1 MTDPAAEGPG
11 DRRRVERRVS
21 QRVADLTLPEFR
33 RIILTSLLF
42 VIVLSLFLWM
52 VRVVVIA
59 AILAVIVAVYV
70 RPLYLWLLARV
81 KRKVLAALVT
91 ILIVVVPVLA
101 AIAYSYTELSGAAK
115 YIAEHEAEIVARIDA
130 SIRRLPFFRG
140 ETFTEQI
147 RAFVSSTSLYGARV
161 VDALQETIVEVSV
174 SSAIF
179 LFTLG
184 YILTDAETVAAY
196 IRGKIPPRY
205 SELSTALEHNVEGV
219 LYGAIYA
226 TLLTQTVKSLVI
238 FGMNIA
244 FNVPLAAVLALLS
257 FVIGF
262 FPIVGSWSVYVPVA
276 IWLVI
281 FREAYISAVL
291 VLLIGFLGNT
301 LFMSMYL
308 RPKLAAKKSRVL
320 NFYWMFIGLVT
331 GVYTFGIVGILLG
344 PIVIGLLKA
353 VFDTVTAQTS
363 WRLLDTEEY
372 PAAAS
377 SAVLPGAS
385 DAR

>member
-1 MTDPAAEGPG
+1 VTAPVTEGPG

-42 VIVLSLFLWM
+42 AIVLSLFLWM
-52 VRVVVIA
+52 VRTVVIA

-70 RPLYLWLLARV
+70 RPMYLWFLTRIKRPVPSALL
-81 KRKVLAALVT
+81 T
-91 ILIVVVPVLA
+91 ILIVIVPVLA
-101 AIAYSYTELSGAAK
+101 AIAYSYAELSSAAE
-115 YIAEHEAEIVARIDA
+115 YIAEHEGEIVARIDA
-130 SIRRLPFFRG
+130 AIRRIPFFRG

-147 RAFVSSTSLYGARV
+147 RALVANASLYGSRI
-161 VDALQETIVEVSV
+161 VDSLQEAIVEVSV

-184 YILTDAETVAAY
+184 YILTDSETVSTY
-196 IRGKIPPRY
+196 IRSKIPPRY
-205 SELSTALEHNVEGV
+205 AELATALERNVEGV
-219 LYGAIYA
+219 LYGAIFA
-226 TLLTQTVKSLVI
+226 TLVTQAIKSLVI

-244 FNVPLAAVLALLS
+244 FDVPLAAVLALLS

-262 FPIVGSWSVYVPVA
+262 FPIVGSWSVYVPTA
-276 IWLVI
+276 IWLAI
-281 FREAYISAVL
+281 FREAYVSAVL
-291 VLLIGFLGNT
+291 MLAIGFLGNT
-301 LFMSMYL
+301 LFLSMYL
-308 RPKLAAKKSRVL
+308 RPKLAAEKSRVL

-353 VFDTVTAQTS
+353 VFDTVTTQTS
-363 WRLLDTEEY
+363 WRLLDSDGDPSAT
-372 PAAAS
+372 AS
-377 SAVLPGAS
+377 TVLPAAS

>member
-1 MTDPAAEGPG
+1 VTGPSAEGPG
-11 DRRRVERRVS
+11 DRRRIERRIS

-70 RPLYLWLLARV
+70 RPLYLWLLARM
-81 KRKVLAALVT
+81 KRPVLAALVT

-101 AIAYSYTELSGAAK
+101 AIAYSYAELSGAAE

-130 SIRRLPFFRG
+130 AIRRLPFLEG
-140 ETFTEQI
+140 ATFTEQI
-147 RAFVSSTSLYGARV
+147 RSFVSSTSLYGARV
-161 VDALQETIVEVSV
+161 VDALQETIVEVTV

-184 YILTDAETVAAY
+184 YMLTDAETVAAY
-196 IRGKIPPRY
+196 IRSKIPPRY
-205 SELSTALEHNVEGV
+205 SELSMALEHNVEGV

-276 IWLVI
+276 IWLAI
-281 FREAYISAVL
+281 FREAYGSAVL

-301 LFMSMYL
+301 VFMSMYL

-353 VFDTVTAQTS
+353 VFDTVTAHTS

-372 PAAAS
+372 AIG
-377 SAVLPGAS
+377 GAS
-385 DAR
+385 DVLPAASDAQ

>member
-1 MTDPAAEGPG
+1 MTESTAEGPG

-33 RIILTSLLF
+33 RIILTSMLF

-52 VRVVVIA
+52 VRTVVIA
-59 AILAVIVAVYV
+59 GILAIIVGIYV
-70 RPLYLWLLARV
+70 RPLYLWLLTRLKRRV
-81 KRKVLAALVT
+81 AAALLT

-101 AIAYSYTELSGAAK
+101 AIAYSYSELSSAAE
-115 YIAEHEAEIVARIDA
+115 YIADHETEIVTKIDA
-130 SIRRLPFFRG
+130 AIRRLPFFSG

-147 RAFVSSTSLYGARV
+147 RAFVSSTSMYGARIV
-161 VDALQETIVEVSV
+161 NALQEAIVEVAV

-184 YILTDAETVAAY
+184 YILTDAESVAAY
-196 IRGKIPPRY
+196 IRSKIPPRY

-226 TLLTQTVKSLVI
+226 TLVTQTVKSLVI
-238 FGMNIA
+238 LAMNIV
-244 FNVPLAAVLALLS
+244 FHVPLAAVLALLS

-276 IWLVI
+276 IWLAI
-281 FREAYISAVL
+281 FREAYVSAVL

-372 PAAAS
+372 PSAGTSTVLPAAS
-377 SAVLPGAS
+377 N
-385 DAR
+385 AR

>member
-1 MTDPAAEGPG
+1 
-11 DRRRVERRVS
+11 
-21 QRVADLTLPEFR
+21 
-33 RIILTSLLF
+33 
-42 VIVLSLFLWM
+42 
-52 VRVVVIA
+52 
-59 AILAVIVAVYV
+59 
-70 RPLYLWLLARV
+70 
-81 KRKVLAALVT
+81 
-91 ILIVVVPVLA
+91 VLA
-101 AIAYSYTELSGAAK
+101 AIAYSYAELSSAAK
-115 YIAEHEAEIVARIDA
+115 YIAEHEAEIVAKIDA
-130 SIRRLPFFRG
+130 AVRRLPFFRG

-147 RAFVSSTSLYGARV
+147 RAFVSSTSLYGARI
-161 VDALQETIVEVSV
+161 VDTLQEAIVEVSV

-196 IRGKIPPRY
+196 VRGKIPPRY
-205 SELSTALEHNVEGV
+205 SELSRALEHNVEGV

-226 TLLTQTVKSLVI
+226 TLVTQAVKSLVI
-238 FGMNIA
+238 FAMNVA
-244 FNVPLAAVLALLS
+244 FQVPLAAVLALLS

-276 IWLVI
+276 IWLAI
-281 FREAYISAVL
+281 FREAYVSSVL

-363 WRLLDTEEY
+363 WRLLDSDGEPEAATSTIL
-372 PAAAS
+372 PA
-377 SAVLPGAS
+377 AS

>member
-1 MTDPAAEGPG
+1 VTVPTAEGPG

-42 VIVLSLFLWM
+42 VVVLSLFLWM

-70 RPLYLWLLARV
+70 RPLYLWLLARL
-81 KRKVLAALVT
+81 KRPVAAALVT
-91 ILIVVVPVLA
+91 ILIVIVPVLV
-101 AIAYSYTELSGAAK
+101 AIAYSYVELSSAAS
-115 YIAEHEAEIVARIDA
+115 YIADHEPEIVARIDA
-130 SIRRLPFFRG
+130 AIRRLPFLRG
-140 ETFTEQI
+140 ATFTEQI
-147 RAFVSSTSLYGARV
+147 RDMVASTSLYGARI
-161 VDALQETIVEVSV
+161 VDSLQETIVEVTV

-184 YILTDAETVAAY
+184 YILTDAETVAGY
-196 IRGKIPPRY
+196 IRSKIPPRY
-205 SELSTALEHNVEGV
+205 AELTTALQKNVEGV
-219 LYGAIYA
+219 LYGAIFA
-226 TLLTQTVKSLVI
+226 TLVTQTIKSLVI

-244 FNVPLAAVLALLS
+244 FDVPLAAVLALLS

-276 IWLVI
+276 IWLAI
-281 FREAYISAVL
+281 FREAYVSALIVL
-291 VLLIGFLGNT
+291 AIGFFGNT
-301 LFMSMYL
+301 LFISMYL
-308 RPKLAAKKSRVL
+308 RPKLAAEKSRVL
-320 NFYWMFIGLVT
+320 NFFWMFIGLVT

-353 VFDTVTAQTS
+353 VFDTVTSHTS
-363 WRLLDTEEY
+363 WRLLSEDE
-372 PAAAS
+372 PAAAA
-377 SAVLPGAS
+377 SAVLPAAS

>member
-1 MTDPAAEGPG
+1 MTDATAEGPG

-33 RIILTSLLF
+33 RIVLTSLLF
-42 VIVLSLFLWM
+42 TVVLLLFLWM

-70 RPLYLWLLARV
+70 RPLYLWLLERV
-81 KRKVLAALVT
+81 KRPVTAALIT

-101 AIAYSYTELSGAAK
+101 AIAYSYAELSGAAE
-115 YIAEHEAEIVARIDA
+115 YIADHEAEIVGRIDA
-130 SIRRLPFFRG
+130 AIRRLPFFRG

-147 RAFVSSTSLYGARV
+147 RTAVSNTSLYGARI
-161 VDALQETIVEVSV
+161 VDSLQETIVEVSV

-184 YILTDAETVAAY
+184 YMLTDAETVAAY

-205 SELSTALEHNVEGV
+205 SEIATALEHNVEGV
-219 LYGAIYA
+219 LYGAIFA
-226 TLLTQTVKSLVI
+226 TLVTQTVKSLVI
-238 FGMNIA
+238 FAMNIA

-276 IWLVI
+276 IWLAI
-281 FREAYISAVL
+281 FREAYVSSLL
-291 VLLIGFLGNT
+291 VLGIGFFGNT

-363 WRLLDTEEY
+363 WRLLDSDG
-372 PAAAS
+372 AS
-377 SAVLPGAS
+377 ATSDVLPAAS

>member
-1 MTDPAAEGPG
+1 MTDPTAEGPG

-42 VIVLSLFLWM
+42 VVVLSLFLWM

-70 RPLYLWLLARV
+70 RPLYLWLLARL
-81 KRKVLAALVT
+81 KRPVTAALIT
-91 ILIVVVPVLA
+91 ILIVIVPVLL
-101 AIAYSYTELSGAAK
+101 AIAYSYAELSSAAS
-115 YIAEHEAEIVARIDA
+115 YIADHEAEIVAKIDA
-130 SIRRLPFFRG
+130 AIRRLPFFQG

-147 RAFVSSTSLYGARV
+147 RDAVASTSLYGAKI
-161 VDALQETIVEVSV
+161 VDSLQEAVVEVSV

-184 YILTDAETVAAY
+184 YILTDAETVVAY
-196 IRGKIPPRY
+196 VRSKVPPRY
-205 SELSTALEHNVEGV
+205 SELATALQHNVEGV
-219 LYGAIYA
+219 LYGAIFA
-226 TLLTQTVKSLVI
+226 TLVTQTIKSLVI
-238 FGMNIA
+238 LVMNIA
-244 FNVPLAAVLALLS
+244 FDVPLAAVLALVS

-262 FPIVGSWSVYVPVA
+262 FPIVGSWTVYVPVA
-276 IWLVI
+276 IWLAI
-281 FREAYISAVL
+281 FREAYVSAVL
-291 VLLIGFLGNT
+291 VLVIGFLGNT
-301 LFMSMYL
+301 LFISMYL
-308 RPKLAAKKSRVL
+308 RPKLAAEKSRVL

-363 WRLLDTEEY
+363 WRLLDAEDG
-372 PAAAS
+372 PAPAT
-377 SAVLPGAS
+377 SAVLPAAS

>member
-1 MTDPAAEGPG
+1 MTDRSAEGPG

-42 VIVLSLFLWM
+42 VVVLSLFLWM

-59 AILAVIVAVYV
+59 AILAVIVGAYV
-70 RPLYLWLLARV
+70 RPLYLWFLERT
-81 KRKVLAALVT
+81 KRPLLAALIT

-101 AIAYSYTELSGAAK
+101 AIAYSYAELSSAAS
-115 YIAEHEAEIVARIDA
+115 YIADHEAEIVARIDA
-130 SIRRLPFFRG
+130 AIKRLPFFRG

-147 RAFVSSTSLYGARV
+147 RDFVSSTSLYGARI
-161 VDALQETIVEVSV
+161 VDTLQETIVEVTV
-174 SSAIF
+174 SAAIF

-184 YILTDAETVAAY
+184 YILTDAETVVAY
-196 IRGKIPPRY
+196 IRSKLPPRY
-205 SELSTALEHNVEGV
+205 SELVTALEHNVEGV

-226 TLLTQTVKSLVI
+226 TLVTQTIKSLVI
-238 FGMNIA
+238 FAMNVA
-244 FNVPLAAVLALLS
+244 FAVPLAAVLALLS

-276 IWLVI
+276 IWLAI
-281 FREAYISAVL
+281 FREAYVSSVL
-291 VLLIGFLGNT
+291 VLVIGFLGNT
-301 LFMSMYL
+301 LFISMYL
-308 RPKLAAKKSRVL
+308 RPKLAAEKSRVL

-363 WRLLDTEEY
+363 WRLLDAEGGT
-372 PAAAS
+372 AS
-377 SAVLPGAS
+377 ATSDVLPAAS
-385 DAR
+385 DAT

>member
-1 MTDPAAEGPG
+1 MTDPTTEGPG

-33 RIILTSLLF
+33 RIVLTSLLF
-42 VIVLSLFLWM
+42 AVVLLLFLWM

-81 KRKVLAALVT
+81 KRPVAAALIT

-101 AIAYSYTELSGAAK
+101 AIAYSYTELSGAAS

-130 SIRRLPFFRG
+130 AIRRLPFFRG

-147 RAFVSSTSLYGARV
+147 RTAVANTSLYGARI
-161 VDALQETIVEVSV
+161 VDSLQETIVEVTV

-184 YILTDAETVAAY
+184 YMLTDAETVVAY

-205 SELSTALEHNVEGV
+205 AEITTALEHNVEGV
-219 LYGAIYA
+219 LYGAIFA
-226 TLLTQTVKSLVI
+226 TLVTQTVKSLVI
-238 FGMNIA
+238 FAMNIA
-244 FNVPLAAVLALLS
+244 FHVPLAAVLALLS

-276 IWLVI
+276 IWLAI
-281 FREAYISAVL
+281 FREAYVSAVL
-291 VLLIGFLGNT
+291 VLVIGFFGNT

-308 RPKLAAKKSRVL
+308 RPKLAATKSRVL

-363 WRLLDTEEY
+363 WRLLDSDG
-372 PAAAS
+372 AS
-377 SAVLPGAS
+377 ATSDVLPAAS